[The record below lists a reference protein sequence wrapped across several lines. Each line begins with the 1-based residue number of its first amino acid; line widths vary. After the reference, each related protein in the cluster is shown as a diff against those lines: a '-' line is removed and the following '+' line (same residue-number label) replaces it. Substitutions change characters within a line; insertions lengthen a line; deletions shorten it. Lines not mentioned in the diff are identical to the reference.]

1 MDLYPVKAQFL
12 SGEEVELRLDTDGHI
27 CEYAEVSIYHLNDLV
42 YRQKVA
48 DFTGNILISVGKY
61 DTTFAGYGASVR
73 YAQVTH
79 VFFWKQLLML
89 SKTPNGLSATAF

>member
-42 YRQKVA
+42 YRQKLL
-48 DFTGNILISVGKY
+48 ILPVIYS
-61 DTTFAGYGASVR
+61 FLLENMIPLLL
-73 YAQVTH
+73 VT
-79 VFFWKQLLML
+79 VLR
-89 SKTPNGLSATAF
+89 